1 MLTLKF
7 GWDSEL
13 KSDYCG
19 ESTQRLGPIFPLTHS
34 TKMTGFNPPL
44 HALPLIPL
52 LSQLLVQ
59 LLPMILVHDHLMILL
74 GGPSWLAFYCYQGG
88 LTTTSGQLKFIK
100 VWLLGLTVAN
110 CHFENSFGSFFM
122 LMSLLRVW
130 LVGANSKRSLLWKSN
145 MPLSVQGSITIPG
158 IGGRFR
164 FCLSWNDFFATFAF
178 DCRLEWQWI
187 RLWKMIAI

>member
-1 MLTLKF
+1 MRALNAWVQFFLWLTQLK
-7 GWDSEL
+7 WL
-13 KSDYCG
+13 V
-19 ESTQRLGPIFPLTHS
+19 STPHSLLCPLFHS
-34 TKMTGFNPPL
+34 FHSSLSGYFLWSLFTTISWSCWVAL
-44 HALPLIPL
+44 ADWHAIA
-52 LSQLLVQ
+52 SR
-59 LLPMILVHDHLMILL
+59 
-74 GGPSWLAFYCYQGG
+74 QGG

-178 DCRLEWQWI
+178 DCRLEWEWI

>member
-1 MLTLKF
+1 MTNTSISWV
-7 GWDSEL
+7 GQS
-13 KSDYCG
+13 SNP
-19 ESTQRLGPIFPLTHS
+19 RLDRAFPS
-34 TKMTGFNPPL
+34 V
-44 HALPLIPL
+44 L
-52 LSQLLVQ
+52 LATRVAW
-59 LLPMILVHDHLMILL
+59 V
-74 GGPSWLAFYCYQGG
+74 ACKQGG
-88 LTTTSGQLKFIK
+88 LNHYWPLPGQLNFIK